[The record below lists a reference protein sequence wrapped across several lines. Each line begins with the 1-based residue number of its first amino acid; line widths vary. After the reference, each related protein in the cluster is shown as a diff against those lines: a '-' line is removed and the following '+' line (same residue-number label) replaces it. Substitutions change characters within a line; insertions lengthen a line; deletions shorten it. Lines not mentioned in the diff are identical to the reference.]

1 MCMYYGVRGKEQ
13 AEVAQNNEFKLLQ
26 IHYQ

>member
-1 MCMYYGVRGKEQ
+1 MSMYFGARVKEQ
-13 AEVAQNNEFKLLQ
+13 AEVAQNNECKLLQ